1 MSRCVEMPQRPR
13 ELSQVGA
20 IVLAAGASSRM
31 GRPKGALPLADGET
45 IIQRVVRVLLDAG
58 LLRVAVVIGAHPAV
72 AQSLDHTDERIRL
85 LHHPGWADGQL
96 SSLQCGLEA
105 LQQDG
110 AVQGAVVT
118 LVDVPLVR
126 TETVRRL
133 LTVWQ
138 QTGALIVRP
147 ADGVRHGH
155 PVLFDAEVL
164 PALMAADPR
173 EGAKPVVRANEAQT
187 VNVHVEDEGAF
198 FDVDTPDDYAR
209 ALTWN
214 AADPD

>member
-1 MSRCVEMPQRPR
+1 
-13 ELSQVGA
+13 
-20 IVLAAGASSRM
+20 M
-31 GRPKGALPLADGET
+31 GHPKGALPLSADGET
-45 IIQRVVRVLLDAG
+45 VIQRVVRVLLDAG
-58 LLRVAVVIGAHPAV
+58 LVRVVVVTGAHPAV
-72 AQSLDHTDERIRL
+72 ARSLEPLDARVSL
-85 LHHPGWADGQL
+85 VHHPGWAEGQL

-105 LQQDG
+105 LQHG
-110 AVQGAVVT
+110 GPIQGALMT

-133 LTVWQ
+133 VTVWQ
-138 QTGALIVRP
+138 ETGAPIVRP

-155 PVLFDAEVL
+155 PVLFDAALL
-164 PALMAADPR
+164 PDLMAADPR

-198 FDVDTPDDYAR
+198 FDIDTPDDYAR